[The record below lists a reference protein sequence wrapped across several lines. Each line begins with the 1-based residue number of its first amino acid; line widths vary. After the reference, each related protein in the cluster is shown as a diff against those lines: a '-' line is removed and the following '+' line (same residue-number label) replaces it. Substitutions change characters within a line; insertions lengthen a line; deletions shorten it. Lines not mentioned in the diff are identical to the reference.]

1 MKTFIIGL
9 LLTLIAT
16 ASFSQNDT
24 AEFNRFKK
32 EYDDYIKNETA
43 AFEKYKEDRD
53 KEFAEFLK
61 ADWENFQLFAAGKP
75 IEIPGPEKIPVFDK
89 KKDLGSPKKLPS
101 KKVTEITRPVTDE
114 SSFQLRPIPAPVTPE
129 SKKDYDLLSLNFYGS
144 EINFIYHK
152 KMCGASINVVSE
164 SQIANYWSDISGS
177 DYYRIIEQMLEF
189 KNANNLNDFAYM
201 QLAKKISEALN
212 KNQNDAKLMTWF
224 LLAKSGYK
232 LKVGY
237 SGNSVHLLVPVVNV
251 IYSYSYFVFENMKY
265 YIFEEETQVKS
276 IYTYR
281 QDYPEANRIMN
292 FNIYKAPILGLEVFS
307 RNLEFSYDGKSYK
320 FPMNYS
326 KNLIDFYNDYPQGEI
341 QIFFNAG
348 ISRYAKES
356 LDRNLDSLVSTMGE
370 EQAANFLLS

>member
-1 MKTFIIGL
+1 
-9 LLTLIAT
+9 
-16 ASFSQNDT
+16 
-24 AEFNRFKK
+24 
-32 EYDDYIKNETA
+32 
-43 AFEKYKEDRD
+43 
-53 KEFAEFLK
+53 
-61 ADWENFQLFAAGKP
+61 
-75 IEIPGPEKIPVFDK
+75 
-89 KKDLGSPKKLPS
+89 
-101 KKVTEITRPVTDE
+101 
-114 SSFQLRPIPAPVTPE
+114 
-129 SKKDYDLLSLNFYGS
+129 
-144 EINFIYHK
+144 
-152 KMCGASINVVSE
+152 MCSASINVVSE

-177 DYYRIIEQMLEF
+177 DYYRLIEQMLEF

-201 QLAKKISEALN
+201 QLAKKISESLN
-212 KNQNDAKLMTWF
+212 KNQNNAKLMTWF

-281 QDYPEANRIMN
+281 LVYPEANRIMN
-292 FNIYKAPILGLEVFS
+292 FNIYKAPILGLEVLS

-356 LDRNLDSLVSTMGE
+356 LDRNLDSIVSTMDE
-370 EQAANFLLS
+370 EKAANFLLSFVQNAFDYQTDNEQFGYENFFPRRFFIMLMPIARTDLYFIHTLLMNTFDFQLPD